1 MKISYDKQADAIYIQ
16 LSQLKPDGVLEVK
29 SEINLDVTP
38 DGKIVGIEILKA
50 SEKLDDLKTI
60 FSYEVDPSLNQLKTA

>member
-29 SEINLDVTP
+29 NEINVDVTP
-38 DGKIVGIEILKA
+38 DGKIVGIEILNA
-50 SEKLDDLKTI
+50 SERLDDLKTI
-60 FSYEVDPSLNQLKTA
+60 FSYEIDASLNQLKTA